1 MRKTLI
7 TSGAALSLTLVLA
20 GCSGPGVDS
29 VELSNDPEAGKA
41 PSITFETPLNVE
53 EAGAKVLREGEGEEL
68 AEGDTMLLQAAL
80 YKGSD
85 ATSIGETYSRGAG
98 QVLKLE
104 EALKESIPEMYDAL
118 VGAKEGAIIAYSSP
132 ETAGAAGDESTSVE
146 VYEVVRKIPTEIEG
160 EMEDTPKGLP
170 EVTENEE
177 GVPAVAK
184 PEGKA
189 PKKLVSEYLIEGD
202 GEEVAEGDT
211 VIAHYVG
218 VKWSD
223 GETFDSSFENGS
235 PASFPLDNVIEGW
248 QKGLEGKKEGSRV
261 VLSVPVD
268 QAYGSAEDL
277 GEDSEFPAG
286 ELLFVVDILAAV
298 ETPEPPAEAEPAPT
312 GSGSAPAASEPAA
325 SPSPAKTGE

>member
-1 MRKTLI
+1 VRKSLA
-7 TSGAALSLTLVLA
+7 TSGAALSLMLLLA

-29 VELSNDPEAGKA
+29 VELSGEPEPGKA

-53 EAGAKVLREGEGEEL
+53 EADAKVLREGDGEEL
-68 AEGDTMLLQAAL
+68 AEGDTLLLQAAL

-85 ATSIGETYSRGAG
+85 ASSIGETYSRGAG

-104 EALKESIPEMYDAL
+104 AELEESIPEMYEAL
-118 VGAKEGAIIAYSSP
+118 VGAKEGAIVAYSSP
-132 ETAGAAGDESTSVE
+132 ETSGAAGDDSTSVE

-177 GVPAVAK
+177 GVPTVAK

-189 PKKLVSEYLIEGD
+189 PGKLVSEYLIEGD

-223 GETFDSSFENGS
+223 GETFDSSYDKGA

-268 QAYGSAEDL
+268 QAYGTEKEL
-277 GEDSEFPAG
+277 GKDSEYPAG
-286 ELLFVVDILAAV
+286 SLLFVVDILAAV
-298 ETPEPPAEAEPAPT
+298 ETPEPPAQEEPEPSATKT
-312 GSGSAPAASEPAA
+312 GKP
-325 SPSPAKTGE
+325 SPSPTRE